1 MTEFLTN
8 LFPGISTFFMVEPS
22 IAIARI
28 VLIVLGFVLAY
39 LGFKGTL
46 EPLIMV
52 PMGIGMIAVN
62 CGTLILSGD
71 TAEIIGSTIG
81 NIIIAPL
88 VSDVDGIVNIMQV
101 DFLQPIYNLTF
112 SNGLIACLVFMGI
125 GARSEISFLLAK
137 PWSSMIIAL
146 FAELGTFV
154 TLVLG
159 VLAFALTPEQAASI
173 ATIGGADGPMVLF
186 TSLML
191 APEYF
196 VPIGIIAYLY
206 LSLTYGGYPYII
218 KLMVPK
224 KYRGI
229 DMYVDMPEVSQKS
242 KFIFIVLVCAILC
255 LLLPVA
261 APLIL
266 SFFIGMAVKE
276 AGISRYT
283 ELLENGISYF
293 ATFFLGL
300 LLGVLCEASTIL
312 DPIVIKLLILGIIAL
327 AISAIGGLA
336 GGWVMYLWHKHKGE
350 DYNPVIGVAGVS
362 CMPSTAKLA
371 QHAAQDEN
379 PFAMILP
386 VAMGANISGVITSAI
401 IAGTFVAT
409 ISMVVV

>member
-1 MTEFLTN
+1 MANIGAFLTQ
-8 LFPGISTFFMVEPS
+8 LFPGISSFFQMEPV

-28 VLIVLGFVLAY
+28 FLIALGFFLAY
-39 LGFKGTL
+39 MGFKGTL

-62 CGTLILSGD
+62 CGMLFLAD
-71 TAEIIGSTIG
+71 GSIG

-88 VSDVDGIVNIMQV
+88 VSDAVELVDIMQV
-101 DFLQPIYNLTF
+101 NFLQPIYNLTF

-159 VLAFALTPEQAASI
+159 VVAFALTPEQAASI

-196 VPIGIIAYLY
+196 VPISIIAYLY

-218 KLMVPK
+218 KMMVPK

-242 KFIFIVLVCAILC
+242 KFIFIVLVCLILC

-312 DPIVIKLLILGIIAL
+312 DPTVLVLLILGIVAL

-336 GGWVMYLWHKHKGE
+336 GGWIMYLIHKKKGE
-350 DYNPVIGVAGVS
+350 DFNPVLGVAGVS

-386 VAMGANISGVITSAI
+386 VAMGCNICGVITSAI
-401 IAGTFVAT
+401 IAGIFVAT
-409 ISMVVV
+409 ISMVG